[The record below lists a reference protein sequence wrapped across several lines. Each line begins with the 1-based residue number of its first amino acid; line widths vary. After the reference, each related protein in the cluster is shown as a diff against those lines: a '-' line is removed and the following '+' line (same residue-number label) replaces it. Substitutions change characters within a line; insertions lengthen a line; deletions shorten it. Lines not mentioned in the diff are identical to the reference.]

1 MLSREEVVAAY
12 RAVLGRDPEDEEI
25 ELGRDEN
32 LAELGRALI
41 DSDEFDGVLA
51 SRSRRRPDDLDRRV
65 RNLEA
70 RLPDVFAGDLEAAV
84 RRAEAA
90 ELRCAD
96 LAAQLLHQAPPA
108 SPALRGASQLGAEAL
123 RAELAAMRTSTS
135 WRITAPL
142 RAVVRAVRLVRR

>member
-25 ELGRDEN
+25 ELRRDEDV
-32 LAELGRALI
+32 ADLGRALI
-41 DSDEFDGVLA
+41 DSAEFDSVLA
-51 SRSRRRPDDLDRRV
+51 SRPRRRPDDLDRRV
-65 RNLEA
+65 RDLEA
-70 RLPDVFAGDLEAAV
+70 RLPDVVAGDLEAAI

-96 LAAQLLHQAPPA
+96 LAAQLLHQLPPA
-108 SPALRGASQLGAEAL
+108 SPAPRGARPVGTSQLGAEL
-123 RAELAAMRTSTS
+123 EAMRASTS

-142 RAVVRAVRLVRR
+142 RAVVRGMRRVRR